1 MFQFLH
7 HKSPP
12 LLADFKMQTAPS
24 GSGFCRFQVSF
35 LFFTL
40 FFPLFVIAVVLNKI
54 IFLIDY
60 IILLRIFQPSLS
72 FRQLTFEKKQKSD
85 AERRHF
91 WLFPV

>member
-1 MFQFLH
+1 
-7 HKSPP
+7 
-12 LLADFKMQTAPS
+12 MQTAPS
-24 GSGFCRFQVSF
+24 GSGFCRFPVSF